1 LIPVT
6 STFKSA
12 IYSPSRQ
19 TIAKVAFQ
27 IVDVTADGDAS
38 ISVSDE
44 SFVSLK
50 DQVSNTNTEMN
61 GKYITFEDDYI
72 KLDGSFVLMP
82 KPTESGYEV
91 GWWSDDLCD
100 TNGEFTVPQVITVD
114 FTQDHSSIGLTIS
127 FDRLANEYA
136 EDFTIDV
143 YDSTNALIHTET
155 VVGNTNALY
164 ILEQNLANYRKI
176 VVSITKLAGYD
187 SPDRDITW
195 GNDLLTLGELN
206 TEWQLG
212 RKFWSRRARVTE
224 ISFGIIEE
232 YTGEELI
239 NVNILEQIDA
249 INESVPSNEMSFTIR
264 NDNKRFNILNP
275 QGIYPFLQ
283 RRQKLIPYLGVLKPL
298 NITEFVKMGIYY
310 LTEWK
315 SDEGSLTATFTS
327 RDILDIITQGEFAG
341 ATYTSKTLEY
351 IAEDI
356 LDSAG
361 VSDYEIDAALQGI
374 TVSSTLPVRNHRELL
389 QMVAIAGQAVLYSDR
404 DGKIIIKRLSNTVSG
419 ETIDFDNTYNS
430 PQIKLDK
437 LVNTII
443 VVVGSSEYVYVDPLK
458 PASEQTLAV
467 KIDNPL
473 IKTNGHALNV
483 AIWILNAYKKRF
495 LYEIN
500 FRGNPALESGDI
512 VTVQD
517 DFSENRQ
524 VRITRNE
531 FNFDGAL
538 RCKVNGKGSGT

>member
-1 LIPVT
+1 
-6 STFKSA
+6 
-12 IYSPSRQ
+12 
-19 TIAKVAFQ
+19 
-27 IVDVTADGDAS
+27 VTADGDAS

>member
-1 LIPVT
+1 MIPVT